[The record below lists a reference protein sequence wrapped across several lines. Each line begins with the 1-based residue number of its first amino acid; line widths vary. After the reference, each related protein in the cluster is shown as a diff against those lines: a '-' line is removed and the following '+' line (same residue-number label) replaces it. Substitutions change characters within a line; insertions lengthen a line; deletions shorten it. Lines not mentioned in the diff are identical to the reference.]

1 MNKKIYVYILII
13 CLAAVIFAGC
23 SQASP
28 ASASGISPSEAAA
41 SASPGASPSDPPALS
56 EQPGTQS
63 ASPEQSAS
71 ESAAAY
77 QVNVPY
83 DMETEQNTQKSVDE
97 GHSPWRLDAAFVAQ
111 VFVGLQ
117 ISPEGI
123 EGDYPIPYEDF
134 KVIESSG
141 ADAVVE
147 VNNDESPVSRI
158 YLKRLVRQEE
168 GGIWT
173 VVGYDPAS

>member
-28 ASASGISPSEAAA
+28 ASASGISPSEAAE
-41 SASPGASPSDPPALS
+41 SASPGASPSDTPALS

-63 ASPEQSAS
+63 ASPSAS

-77 QVNVPY
+77 QINVPY

-123 EGDYPIPYEDF
+123 EGDYPIPYEVF

-147 VNNDESPVSRI
+147 VNNDKSPVNRI